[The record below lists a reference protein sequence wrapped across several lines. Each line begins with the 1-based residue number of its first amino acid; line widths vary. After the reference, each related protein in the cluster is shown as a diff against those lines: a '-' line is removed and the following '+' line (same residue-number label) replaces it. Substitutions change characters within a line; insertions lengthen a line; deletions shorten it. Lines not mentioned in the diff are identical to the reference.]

1 MTLKTLRSILCL
13 EIAGSERL
21 VFFTFAITSDR
32 FTYPMSIFNPYAQI
46 DRVEY
51 KIVVALERLSEAFR
65 VLLWEKG
72 KALGLS
78 PIQIQL
84 LLFIRFHPQE
94 RCKVTLL
101 AQEFN
106 LTPSTVS
113 EALRTL
119 EQKGLLL
126 RKTDSADTRS
136 HTLALTEDGVAVAAQ
151 VADFA
156 DVMLPGLTRLSETE
170 RAGLLEQLLGLI
182 AHLQHAGVI
191 VPQRM
196 CFACTYYRKTDSG
209 HFCHFIKKH
218 LEVRDLRVDC
228 PEHVPRKPHGD

>member
-1 MTLKTLRSILCL
+1 MQLSSLLFYS
-13 EIAGSERL
+13 AGSARSHLLLLLYDEYAQR
-21 VFFTFAITSDR
+21 
-32 FTYPMSIFNPYAQI
+32 MSIFNPYAQI
-46 DRVEY
+46 DHVEY

-84 LLFIRFHPQE
+84 LLFIRFHPPE
-94 RCKVTLL
+94 RCKVTFL

-119 EQKGLLL
+119 EQKGLLQ
-126 RKTDSADTRS
+126 RKTDPADTRS
-136 HTLALTEDGVAVAAQ
+136 HTLALTEEGLAMAAR
-151 VADFA
+151 VSDFA
-156 DVMLPGLTRLSETE
+156 DVMLPGLTHLSSSEQDC
-170 RAGLLEQLLGLI
+170 LLEQLLGLI
-182 AHLQHAGVI
+182 AHLQRAGVI

-209 HFCHFIKKH
+209 HFCHFIKKP
-218 LEVRDLRVDC
+218 LEVRELRVDC
-228 PEHVPRKPHGD
+228 PEHVPRKQSGE